1 MYNLRHGTDAHHALS
16 GALQKGFPKNTYLTL
31 SERLGFVFMK
41 TYEGERNM
49 NTKKI
54 NMEMITCVCAC
65 TLYMHECAGLE
76 SWGSVLWL
84 ERGHRDYY
92 RGAVFLSLKNP
103 V

>member
-1 MYNLRHGTDAHHALS
+1 
-16 GALQKGFPKNTYLTL
+16 
-31 SERLGFVFMK
+31 
-41 TYEGERNM
+41 M